1 MKKFLTGL
9 LVLLCMAALTGCGKN
24 DISLTNEE
32 NDLVAEYIAGT
43 LLKQVLTAVHRHH
56 HRVSLLIHINL
67 LLLMQQEQ
75 RQQI

>member
-32 NDLVAEYIAGT
+32 NDLVAEYIAEHFLSIHMIMNGST
-43 LLKQVLTAVHRHH
+43 RSLILRRRQVL
-56 HRVSLLIHINL
+56 
-67 LLLMQQEQ
+67 QQL
-75 RQQI
+75 RY

>member
-32 NDLVAEYIAGT
+32 NDLVARSEEHT
-43 LLKQVLTAVHRHH
+43 SELQSR
-56 HRVSLLIHINL
+56 
-67 LLLMQQEQ
+67 
-75 RQQI
+75 